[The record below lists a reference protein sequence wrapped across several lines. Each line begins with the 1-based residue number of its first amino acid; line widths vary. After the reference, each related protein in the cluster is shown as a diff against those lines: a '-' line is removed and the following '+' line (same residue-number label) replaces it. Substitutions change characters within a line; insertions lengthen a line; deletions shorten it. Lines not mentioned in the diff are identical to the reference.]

1 MLIFQRRR
9 QGRESDLLS
18 AGRGR
23 CFACRSCVF
32 TIAWLTTLFPNI
44 LPPPCLRYN
53 LLNPKPTLITFGN
66 NYNRMRILFP
76 FTVALCTLTSAR
88 SMSIQFWLKFTVE
101 NKKEVTWKSSQTTG
115 ETPFWSFSYYHSE
128 GYAYLSAWLM
138 HYTGYLYVYTVYH
151 KKDPDILAIT
161 LVRAVRFL

>member
-1 MLIFQRRR
+1 VHTETDIAMLIFQRRR

-23 CFACRSCVF
+23 CFACRSCVL
-32 TIAWLTTLFPNI
+32 TIGWLTTLFPNI

-66 NYNRMRILFP
+66 NYNKMRILFP

-101 NKKEVTWKSSQTTG
+101 NKKRSDLKIKSNHWRNAILVVLVLSQRRLRLSVSVT
-115 ETPFWSFSYYHSE
+115 
-128 GYAYLSAWLM
+128 YA
-138 HYTGYLYVYTVYH
+138 LYR
-151 KKDPDILAIT
+151 IS
-161 LVRAVRFL
+161 VRVHRVP

>member
-23 CFACRSCVF
+23 CFACRSCVL
-32 TIAWLTTLFPNI
+32 TIGWLTTLFPNI

-66 NYNRMRILFP
+66 NYNKMRILFP

-101 NKKEVTWKSSQTTG
+101 NKKKKWLENQVKPLAKRHFGRSRIITAKA
-115 ETPFWSFSYYHSE
+115 TPICQRD
-128 GYAYLSAWLM
+128 LC
-138 HYTGYLYVYTVYH
+138 TIQ
-151 KKDPDILAIT
+151 DICTCTPCTIKRIPT
-161 LVRAVRFL
+161 F